1 MDIRALRS
9 VALTDVSV
17 STLHSDATGC
27 ATFGPWL
34 PFRILATTCIYG
46 TCHHF
51 VFTFACFTSRG
62 LNHVSLRNSLA
73 VMVARTLLFRYTDSV
88 VISDVTR
95 LAATHRFAF
104 LWFHAASGVSQS
116 AASRRTMSGW
126 RGTVIKIFGLNAFR
140 FAVIFNK
147 TWLLFCIRS
156 VGASSASG
164 LCFVFTLFTGTFT
177 PCGPWFTDLCCCCWA
192 WLNVAV
198 FGLANS
204 FLATVW
210 T

>member
-1 MDIRALRS
+1 MLE
-9 VALTDVSV
+9 
-17 STLHSDATGC
+17 
-27 ATFGPWL
+27 
-34 PFRILATTCIYG
+34 ILTTCIYG

-51 VFTFACFTSRG
+51 VFTFAEKQNKSINCINVLKKDQYISRRYLLFNFKIITFKVSKNIIFWKCKWNKHKDEFHWPCFTSRG

-126 RGTVIKIFGLNAFR
+126 RGTVIKIFGLNAF
-140 FAVIFNK
+140 
-147 TWLLFCIRS
+147 
-156 VGASSASG
+156 
-164 LCFVFTLFTGTFT
+164 
-177 PCGPWFTDLCCCCWA
+177 
-192 WLNVAV
+192 
-198 FGLANS
+198 
-204 FLATVW
+204 
-210 T
+210 